1 MSKLYETWDALLFIQ
16 CAVMIVGNVFYT
28 WFIQNDTF
36 TTPLKCKNFYMT
48 CILVILYITMIH
60 NSARGHYFLKKKI
73 DIYYHKIRIF
83 RGLNTWTTTEY
94 YVEFV
99 IPISYT
105 KRLTLTFLHGFCW
118 KTGHYMITWKWNKL
132 SPFQFLLIRNNPL
145 MHINFGLWRH

>member
-1 MSKLYETWDALLFIQ
+1 MSKLYKTWDALLFIQ

-83 RGLNTWTTTEY
+83 RGLNTLKEDDNRVLCRICDSY
-94 YVEFV
+94 IIYEKAY
-99 IPISYT
+99 PHIST
-105 KRLTLTFLHGFCW
+105 R
-118 KTGHYMITWKWNKL
+118 
-132 SPFQFLLIRNNPL
+132 FLLKNWALYDNVK
-145 MHINFGLWRH
+145 MK